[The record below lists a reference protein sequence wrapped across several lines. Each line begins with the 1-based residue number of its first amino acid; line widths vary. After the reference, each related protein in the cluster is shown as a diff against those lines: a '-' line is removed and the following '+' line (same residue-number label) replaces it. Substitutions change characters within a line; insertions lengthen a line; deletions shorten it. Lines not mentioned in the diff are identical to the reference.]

1 MIEKEHP
8 VTLSVD
14 IRILDLY
21 DDFLGLRVASDDEE
35 TFSFFEAQGLLGD
48 GCTWQA
54 VVDALVRTNMPS
66 EHSKLEFTCESESL
80 LIMGQDRA
88 LLERVEALV
97 RQAVE
102 NDETI
107 LRAIADADS
116 DLLE

>member
-1 MIEKEHP
+1 M
-8 VTLSVD
+8 TLSVD